1 MEDAMA
7 DDRDMVTRFLRG
19 DADAVATLD
28 SWISRAAWPYQR
40 RLAHRWEDVLQDV
53 RLEVTR
59 LLGEGKF
66 RGESSLRTYLWRV
79 VSHTCLDQIRSQ
91 GKWQFTDLETADQ
104 EDGRA
109 TGPLRVAMDD
119 PAERDLL
126 MRVVDRA
133 SPDCRDLWKMLLL
146 GLSYKEMS
154 LRLQVAEGTLRV
166 RVLRCRE
173 RAIALRSELMAGPIG
188 IEGRGEPG
196 RNKIVT
202 RAPKKSGETI
212 RP

>member
-1 MEDAMA
+1 MDDAMA
-7 DDRDMVTRFLRG
+7 DDRDIVTRFLRG

-59 LLGEGKF
+59 LLGQGTF

-104 EDGRA
+104 EDGRVA
-109 TGPLRVAMDD
+109 GPLRVAVDD

-126 MRVVDRA
+126 MRVLDRA
-133 SPDCRDLWKMLLL
+133 SSDCRDLWKMLLL
-146 GLSYKEMS
+146 GHSYKEMS
-154 LRLQVAEGTLRV
+154 QRLQVAEGTLRV

-173 RAIALRSELMAGPIG
+173 RAIALRSELMAGPIPK
-188 IEGRGEPG
+188 GEPG

>member
-1 MEDAMA
+1 MA
-7 DDRDMVTRFLRG
+7 DDRDIVARFLRG
-19 DADAVATLD
+19 DPEVVTTVDG
-28 SWISRAAWPYQR
+28 WITRAAWPYQR
-40 RLAHRWEDVLQDV
+40 RLANRWDDVLQDI
-53 RLEVTR
+53 RLEITR

-91 GKWQFTDLETADQ
+91 GKWQFTDVEVLDQ

-109 TGPLRVAMDD
+109 AGPAWPVVEDHAEKDLLLRV
-119 PAERDLL
+119 L
-126 MRVVDRA
+126 DRA
-133 SPDCRDLWKMLLL
+133 SQECRELWRMIFH

-154 LRLQVAEGTLRV
+154 QRLQVAEGTLRV

-173 RAIALRSELMAGPIG
+173 RAAALRAELLAGPSP
-188 IEGRGEPG
+188 RAEPG
-196 RNKIVT
+196 RNKIVART
-202 RAPKKSGETI
+202 PKKSGETI

>member
-1 MEDAMA
+1 MA
-7 DDRDMVTRFLRG
+7 DDREMVSRFLRG

-28 SWISRAAWPYQR
+28 GWIARAAWPYQR
-40 RLAHRWEDVLQDV
+40 RLANRWDDVLQDV

-59 LLGEGKF
+59 LLGQGKF

-91 GKWQFTDLETADQ
+91 GKWQFTDLEAVDQ
-104 EDGRA
+104 DDGRA
-109 TGPLRVAMDD
+109 AALPRVAADD

-126 MRVVDRA
+126 LRVLDRA
-133 SPDCRDLWKMLLL
+133 SPDCRDLWKMIVL

-154 LRLQVAEGTLRV
+154 VRLGVAEGTLRV

-173 RAIALRSELMAGPIG
+173 RAIALRSELMAGPVPLKA
-188 IEGRGEPG
+188 EPG
-196 RNKIVT
+196 RNKPAAHT
-202 RAPKKSGETI
+202 PKKSGETI